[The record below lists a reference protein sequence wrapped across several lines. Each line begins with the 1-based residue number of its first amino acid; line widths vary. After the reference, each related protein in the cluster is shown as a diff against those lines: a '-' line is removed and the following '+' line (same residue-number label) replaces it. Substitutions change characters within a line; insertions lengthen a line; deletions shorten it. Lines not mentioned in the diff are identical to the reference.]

1 MLHLLRLVSMV
12 VVGVWGALRA
22 AEEGLAAWVR
32 RASRS
37 RDLSG
42 LTWA

>member
-1 MLHLLRLVSMV
+1 MLPFLRMISLVF
-12 VVGVWGALRA
+12 VGVWSALRA
-22 AEEGLAAWVR
+22 VEEAFAAWVR

-42 LTWA
+42 LSWA

>member
-1 MLHLLRLVSMV
+1 MLQFLRLISLV
-12 VVGVWGALRA
+12 VVGVWSAFRA
-22 AEEGLAAWVR
+22 VEAAFAAWVR

-42 LTWA
+42 LAWA